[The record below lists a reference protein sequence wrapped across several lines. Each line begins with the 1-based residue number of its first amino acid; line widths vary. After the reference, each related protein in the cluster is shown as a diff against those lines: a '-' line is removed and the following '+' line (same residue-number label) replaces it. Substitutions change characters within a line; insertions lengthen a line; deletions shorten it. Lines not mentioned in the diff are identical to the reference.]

1 VYRFIEQTIQPGPEV
16 SLKCVASGNPTPN
29 IKWTLDG
36 FPLPRGDNRYDEALV
51 GFIKLISKLSHCQI

>member
-1 VYRFIEQTIQPGPEV
+1 MALFCNPFPDTPPQLVYRFIEQTIQPGPEV

-36 FPLPRGDNRYDEALV
+36 FPLPRNDHNRYD
-51 GFIKLISKLSHCQI
+51 

>member
-1 VYRFIEQTIQPGPEV
+1 MVKIINKVNIFSDTPPQLVYRFIEQTIQPGPEV

-36 FPLPRGDNRYDEALV
+36 FQLPRNER
-51 GFIKLISKLSHCQI
+51 